1 MNEKMEKKAE
11 IPAKKK
17 INKYDILAIL
27 LGIGLFVAGVLGI
40 VTSLTT
46 ADDYNNSDDIR
57 TVDAV
62 IEKIERGKEKY
73 EDKEDWSNKYKNYV
87 ETIHKMKLSF
97 VVDGKTHQVKYYY
110 RTFSYDRERDQFYN
124 QLKRGDTIPVDVYK
138 SRDGTYKVSPD
149 NNPVDFLL
157 YCAAIPVGLII
168 AAVIIYGIL
177 KPEAEQQNGG
187 KGKKSKK
194 RGQAQ
199 PGQKR

>member
-17 INKYDILAIL
+17 INNYDILAIL
-27 LGIGLFVAGVLGI
+27 LGVGLLVAGVLGI

-62 IEKIERGKEKY
+62 IEKIERGEEKY
-73 EDKEDWSNKYKNYV
+73 EDKEDRSNKYKNYV

-97 VVDGKTHQVKYYY
+97 VVDGKTHQGKYYY

-168 AAVIIYGIL
+168 TAVIIYGIL

-187 KGKKSKK
+187 KGKKGKK

>member
-1 MNEKMEKKAE
+1 MNEKMKKKAE

-46 ADDYNNSDDIR
+46 AGDYNNSDDIR

-73 EDKEDWSNKYKNYV
+73 EDKEDWSNNYKNYV

-110 RTFSYDRERDQFYN
+110 HTFSYDRERDQFYN

-138 SRDGTYKVSPD
+138 SRDGTY
-149 NNPVDFLL
+149 
-157 YCAAIPVGLII
+157 
-168 AAVIIYGIL
+168 
-177 KPEAEQQNGG
+177 
-187 KGKKSKK
+187 
-194 RGQAQ
+194 
-199 PGQKR
+199 

>member
-27 LGIGLFVAGVLGI
+27 LGVGLLVAGVLGI

-73 EDKEDWSNKYKNYV
+73 EDKEDWSNKYKN
-87 ETIHKMKLSF
+87 
-97 VVDGKTHQVKYYY
+97 
-110 RTFSYDRERDQFYN
+110 
-124 QLKRGDTIPVDVYK
+124 KRW
-138 SRDGTYKVSPD
+138 
-149 NNPVDFLL
+149 
-157 YCAAIPVGLII
+157 
-168 AAVIIYGIL
+168 
-177 KPEAEQQNGG
+177 Q
-187 KGKKSKK
+187 
-194 RGQAQ
+194 
-199 PGQKR
+199 